1 MDPEDIPTL
10 AVLIEPGAQL
20 CGHRLD
26 GLLGSGGF
34 GSVYR
39 ATDLGLDREIAFKI
53 LDQTQTGMLA
63 RFRDEAKMLAHL
75 DDPHIVPLGVRP
87 GHLIPAKKPHAA
99 CPAA

>member
-10 AVLIEPGAQL
+10 AVLIEPGPQL
-20 CGHRLD
+20 CGDRLD

-53 LDQTQTGMLA
+53 LDQNPC
-63 RFRDEAKMLAHL
+63 
-75 DDPHIVPLGVRP
+75 DDRYRSHPPSRG
-87 GHLIPAKKPHAA
+87 
-99 CPAA
+99 